1 MNVHFHPFYTW
12 NVIPSSHKEWIIKFL
27 RSKFQI
33 QIQGLN
39 PCTSSKS
46 GLLYMETYG
55 LKRCYFSVHTQCTLV
70 QQGGITSVNM
80 CIQEEKEKLANSSHK
95 FKAVLKSN
103 SPGDNFS
110 LFFPNS
116 VPREVTQ
123 YSAPHGSLL
132 LLLVSLSFLCPFV
145 SSLWYREGTDSMH
158 SSNASDFFP
167 THKHMGDPWIY
178 YTPTTPSRLIQV
190 GIEFVSINISR

>member
-1 MNVHFHPFYTW
+1 MTNVHFHPFYTW

-39 PCTSSKS
+39 LCTSSKS

-95 FKAVLKSN
+95 FKVILKSN
-103 SPGDNFS
+103 SPGDDFS

-116 VPREVTQ
+116 VATRGNSVQCSPWLFV
-123 YSAPHGSLL
+123 APSGKPFL
-132 LLLVSLSFLCPFV
+132 SLS
-145 SSLWYREGTDSMH
+145 
-158 SSNASDFFP
+158 
-167 THKHMGDPWIY
+167 I
-178 YTPTTPSRLIQV
+178 RLLPLI
-190 GIEFVSINISR
+190 